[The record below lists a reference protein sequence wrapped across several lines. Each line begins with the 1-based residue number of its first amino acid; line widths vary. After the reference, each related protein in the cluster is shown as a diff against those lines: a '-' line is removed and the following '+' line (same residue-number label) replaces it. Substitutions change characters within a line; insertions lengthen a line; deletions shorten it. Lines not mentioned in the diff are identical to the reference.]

1 MLFWLAILS
10 AKFAFAYFLQIRP
23 LVDPTR
29 AIIKE
34 DNINYSW
41 HDFVSKNNQNALTI
55 VNVWAPVVAIYLL
68 DIYVFYTLVS
78 AVYGFLQGARDRL
91 GEIRSFEAL
100 HRLLSSFL
108 ELLRTHFMFLYPIG
122 VPIKILFRLWRKTR
136 LILLDFA
143 PFWHEIIRNL
153 MEEDYLTNF
162 EMELLL
168 KPRNFWDL
176 PLVQWS
182 LFILASKN

>member
-1 MLFWLAILS
+1 MKVHILVS
-10 AKFAFAYFLQIRP
+10 LYAYKA

-68 DIYVFYTLVS
+68 DIYVFYTLVL

-91 GEIRSFEAL
+91 GE
-100 HRLLSSFL
+100 
-108 ELLRTHFMFLYPIG
+108 
-122 VPIKILFRLWRKTR
+122 
-136 LILLDFA
+136 
-143 PFWHEIIRNL
+143 
-153 MEEDYLTNF
+153 
-162 EMELLL
+162 
-168 KPRNFWDL
+168 
-176 PLVQWS
+176 
-182 LFILASKN
+182 